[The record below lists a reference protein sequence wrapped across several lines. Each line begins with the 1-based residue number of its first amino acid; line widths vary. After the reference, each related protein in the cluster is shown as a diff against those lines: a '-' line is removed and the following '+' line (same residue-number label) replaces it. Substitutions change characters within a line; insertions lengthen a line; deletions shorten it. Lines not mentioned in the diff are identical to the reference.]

1 MYDLEEETV
10 LGFNTFLESQKA
22 IEEEALVTTVLF
34 NQDYKII
41 HDRQD
46 LREVKHLTNSDY
58 KAEGFTAHLDALG
71 TTIEMI
77 YASQENS
84 ESTKTLFVIIT
95 DGQENSSREY
105 GYDAIKDLI
114 NKRKL
119 GGWEFVFLAANMDS
133 VEEGVRFGIDPDKA
147 MNFEANSSGVASNF
161 VIMKNVVMDYR
172 EDKGISLERAKG
184 KLDKDK

>member
-1 MYDLEEETV
+1 
-10 LGFNTFLESQKA
+10 
-22 IEEEALVTTVLF
+22 
-34 NQDYKII
+34 
-41 HDRQD
+41 
-46 LREVKHLTNSDY
+46 
-58 KAEGFTAHLDALG
+58 FTAHLDALG